1 MFVQLGTKGR
11 VKKRGGVSDGRFS
24 TKKKEKKN
32 MGI

>member
-11 VKKRGGVSDGRFS
+11 VKKRGGTVTGDFPQR
-24 TKKKEKKN
+24 KKEKKN